1 MVRGEA
7 RVRRAA
13 ALLVTVALV
22 PGLTSCV
29 PGASGASCQADYP
42 SYGTT
47 AELEDSADLIVRGT
61 FTALADDDTEGYPRT
76 VATVDVAASA
86 KGDATPGSTLEIAYT
101 RCDDAVQLGLEV
113 GDEYVILLSDPADDA
128 LPTPV
133 NISQAFHAV
142 EDGHAVTTPG
152 NPVELDPA
160 TLRALGLS

>member
-1 MVRGEA
+1 M
-7 RVRRAA
+7 RRAA

-22 PGLTSCV
+22 PGLASCA
-29 PGASGASCQADYP
+29 PGASGETCAADYP
-42 SYGTT
+42 YYDTT
-47 AELEDSADLIVRGT
+47 AELEASADLIVRGT

-113 GDEYVILLSDPADDA
+113 GDEYVILLSDVADDA
-128 LPTPV
+128 PPTPV
-133 NISQAFHAV
+133 NIAQAFYGV
-142 EDGHAVTTPG
+142 EDGRVVATPG

>member
-1 MVRGEA
+1 M
-7 RVRRAA
+7 RRTA
-13 ALLVTVALV
+13 ALLSSVAVILGV
-22 PGLTSCV
+22 ASCV
-29 PGASGASCQADYP
+29 PGASGSSCQADYP

-61 FTALADDDTEGYPRT
+61 FTALEDDDTEGYPRT
-76 VATVDVAASA
+76 VATVDVVATA
-86 KGDATPGSTLEIAYT
+86 KGDAAPGSTLDLAYT

-142 EDGHAVTTPG
+142 DDGRVVTTPG
-152 NPVELDPA
+152 NPVELGTT
-160 TLRALGLS
+160 TLHALDLS